1 MSDMTRTLK
10 FSTFLFLSAVLAF
23 CSCQKRPD
31 PLVHFRV
38 KFDPLQERL
47 NANGM
52 PSGVTA
58 GRAAQTPSVNAI
70 GVQQIELTMNN
81 STALGKGV
89 VVFST
94 PTTVA
99 GGETAID
106 FNQVKFAK
114 DGEIFFSIPMSQLG
128 IGRYEF
134 VRVAVAYQNF
144 DVLFNM
150 LNVPFSGSFN
160 DERGT
165 LATFLGDNNYLTQYR
180 VSAKDETINGN
191 RKQGYWCFES
201 KLASAYASNNRMYNG
216 QAPDGGTTI
225 VNPIYQTSPQPTGA
239 CFVTGKF
246 DTPLSITGKEAQDLT
261 VTLSFSTNRSFEWE
275 ESIVRNGKWDAD
287 RQAPLTAPTIERVMD
302 TGLRGLK
309 AWYEN
314 K

>member
-1 MSDMTRTLK
+1 MTFSLR
-10 FSTFLFLSAVLAF
+10 FSTFLFISAVLGF

-52 PSGVTA
+52 PAGITP
-58 GRAAQTPSVNAI
+58 GRAAQTPSLNAI
-70 GVQQIELTMNN
+70 GIQQIELATNN
-81 STALGKGV
+81 STAVGKGV
-89 VVFST
+89 VLFST
-94 PTTVA
+94 PTTIA

-106 FNQVKFAK
+106 FGQVKFAK
-114 DGEIFFSIPMSQLG
+114 DGELFFSIPMSKLG
-128 IGRYEF
+128 IGRYEW

-165 LATFLGDNNYLTQYR
+165 LATFLGNNNYITQYR
-180 VSAKDETINGN
+180 VSTKDDVVNGN
-191 RKQGYWCFES
+191 RKQGYWFFES
-201 KLASAYASNNRMYNG
+201 KLSSAYSSNDRVYNG
-216 QAPDGGTTI
+216 QAPDGGTTM
-225 VNPIYQTSPQPTGA
+225 VNPIYQTSPLPSGA

-246 DTPLSITGKEAQDLT
+246 DTPLSITGKEAQDVT

-275 ESIVRNGKWDAD
+275 ESIARNGKWDAD
-287 RQAPLTAPTIERVMD
+287 RQAALTAPTIERVMD
-302 TGLRGLK
+302 TGLRGLH

>member
-1 MSDMTRTLK
+1 MTPTLK
-10 FSTFLFLSAVLAF
+10 FSMFLLLSAFLSF

-52 PSGVTA
+52 PSGVTS
-58 GRAAQTPSVNAI
+58 GRAAQTPSINAI
-70 GVQQIELTMNN
+70 GVQQIELTTNN
-81 STALGKGV
+81 STAVGKGLV
-89 VVFST
+89 LFST
-94 PTTVA
+94 PQTLA

-106 FNQVKFAK
+106 FSQLKFAK
-114 DGEIFFSIPMSQLG
+114 DGEIFFSMPMSQLG
-128 IGRYEF
+128 IGRYEW

-150 LNVPFSGSFN
+150 LNVPFTGSFN

-165 LATFLGDNNYLTQYR
+165 LAAFLGDNNYLTQYR
-180 VSAKDETINGN
+180 VSSKEETINGN

-201 KLASAYASNNRMYNG
+201 KLASAYSSNNRMYNG
-216 QAPDGGTTI
+216 QAPEGGTTI
-225 VNPIYQTSPQPTGA
+225 VNPLYQTSPLTSGA
-239 CFVTGKF
+239 CIVTGKF
-246 DTPLSITGKEAQDLT
+246 DTPLSITGKEVQDMT

-275 ESIVRNGKWDAD
+275 ESINRNGKWDAD
-287 RQAPLTAPTIERVMD
+287 RQAATGQPSIERVMD

-309 AWYEN
+309 AWFEN